1 VFRRAGGRRDMP
13 RSIKVLS
20 IFVSDPIYA
29 VKAHIITSRLQSD
42 FLWIHTTGRLIFH
55 PLGVVVI

>member
-1 VFRRAGGRRDMP
+1 MP